1 MLKDTAIVVAIVAR
15 SGRTLKDTVVVVVA
29 RSGLTLKD
37 TVVAVT
43 TTHHD
48 GFIRR
53 FHPYQ
58 GHDFN

>member
-1 MLKDTAIVVAIVAR
+1 
-15 SGRTLKDTVVVVVA
+15 
-29 RSGLTLKD
+29 
-37 TVVAVT
+37 VVAVT